1 MELARTTQL
10 AWTSPRRAKTER
22 AGDRLSEHRSDAGD
36 EALMA
41 RFQSGDRGAFAL
53 LVRRHQRPLYNF
65 ALRHLASS
73 AAAEEV
79 VQDSFMRVV
88 QSASDFR
95 QTSRFTAW
103 IYTIARNLCIDALR
117 KRAQR
122 PHRSLDEPA
131 NHDEGP
137 SLGERTADQSANVER
152 SALSVEMRA
161 RLLSAIDQLPD
172 EQREVFLLREISD
185 LPFKEIARVVDAPE
199 NTVKSRM
206 RYALERLQAA
216 LSEFEEYSRSL
227 R

>member
-1 MELARTTQL
+1 
-10 AWTSPRRAKTER
+10 
-22 AGDRLSEHRSDAGD
+22 LSEHRSDVGD

-41 RFQSGDRGAFAL
+41 RFQSGDRAAFAL

-73 AAAEEV
+73 SAAEEV
-79 VQDSFMRVV
+79 VQEAFMRVV

-103 IYTIARNLCIDALR
+103 LYTIARNLCIDALR
-117 KRAQR
+117 KKAQR
-122 PHRSLDEPA
+122 QHRSLDEPA
-131 NHDEGP
+131 SPNDGDPQGP
-137 SLGERTADQSANVER
+137 SLAERTADRAANVER
-152 SALSVEMRA
+152 SALSLEMRA
-161 RLLSAIDQLPD
+161 RLLSAVNDLPD
-172 EQREVFLLREISD
+172 DQREVFLLREISD
-185 LPFKEIARVVDAPE
+185 LPFKEIALIVDAPE

-216 LSEFEEYSRSL
+216 LSEFEEYARAL

>member
-1 MELARTTQL
+1 
-10 AWTSPRRAKTER
+10 
-22 AGDRLSEHRSDAGD
+22 LSEHRSEAGD
-36 EALMA
+36 EVLMA
-41 RFQSGDRGAFAL
+41 RFQSGDRSAFAL

-79 VQDSFMRVV
+79 VQESFMRVV
-88 QSASDFR
+88 QNASDFR

-103 IYTIARNLCIDALR
+103 LYTIARNLCIDALR

-122 PHRSLDEPA
+122 QHRSLDEPA
-131 NHDEGP
+131 NHGESP
-137 SLGERTADQSANVER
+137 TLAERTPDQSANVER
-152 SALSVEMRA
+152 SSLSVEMRA
-161 RLLSAIDQLPD
+161 RLLLAIELLPD

-185 LPFKEIARVVDAPE
+185 LPFKDIARVVDAPE

-216 LSEFEEYSRSL
+216 LSEFEEYARSL

>member
-1 MELARTTQL
+1 
-10 AWTSPRRAKTER
+10 
-22 AGDRLSEHRSDAGD
+22 LSEHRGDVGD

-41 RFQSGDRGAFAL
+41 RFQSGDRAAFAL

-73 AAAEEV
+73 SAAEEV
-79 VQDSFMRVV
+79 VQEAFMRVF

-103 IYTIARNLCIDALR
+103 LYTIARNLCIDALR
-117 KRAQR
+117 KKAQR
-122 PHRSLDEPA
+122 QHRSLDEPA
-131 NHDEGP
+131 SPNDGDPQGP
-137 SLGERTADQSANVER
+137 SLAERTADRAANVER
-152 SALSVEMRA
+152 SALSLEMRA
-161 RLLSAIDQLPD
+161 RLLSAVSELPD
-172 EQREVFLLREISD
+172 DQREVFLLREISD
-185 LPFKEIARVVDAPE
+185 LPFKEIALIVDAPE

-216 LSEFEEYSRSL
+216 LSEFEEYARAL

>member
-1 MELARTTQL
+1 LPEQ
-10 AWTSPRRAKTER
+10 
-22 AGDRLSEHRSDAGD
+22 RSDVGD

-41 RFQSGDRGAFAL
+41 RFLSGDRGAFAL

-73 AAAEEV
+73 SAAEEV
-79 VQDSFMRVV
+79 VQETFMRVV

-103 IYTIARNLCIDALR
+103 LYTIARNLCIDALR
-117 KRAQR
+117 KKAQR
-122 PHRSLDEPA
+122 QHRSLDEPA
-131 NHDEGP
+131 SPNDGDPQGP
-137 SLGERTADQSANVER
+137 SLADRTADRAASVER
-152 SALSVEMRA
+152 SALSLEMRA
-161 RLLSAIDQLPD
+161 RLLSAVNELPD
-172 EQREVFLLREISD
+172 DQREVFLLREISD
-185 LPFKEIARVVDAPE
+185 LPFKEIALIVDAPE

-216 LSEFEEYSRSL
+216 LSEFEEYARAL

>member
-1 MELARTTQL
+1 
-10 AWTSPRRAKTER
+10 
-22 AGDRLSEHRSDAGD
+22 LSEHRSDVGD

-41 RFQSGDRGAFAL
+41 RFQSGDRDAFAL

-73 AAAEEV
+73 SAAEEV
-79 VQDSFMRVV
+79 VQEAFMRVV

-103 IYTIARNLCIDALR
+103 LYTIARNLCIDALR
-117 KRAQR
+117 KKVQR
-122 PHRSLDEPA
+122 QHRSLDEPA
-131 NHDEGP
+131 SPNDGDPQGP
-137 SLGERTADQSANVER
+137 SLAERTADRAANVER
-152 SALSVEMRA
+152 SALSLEMRA
-161 RLLSAIDQLPD
+161 RLLSAVNELPD
-172 EQREVFLLREISD
+172 DQREVFLLREISD
-185 LPFKEIARVVDAPE
+185 LPFKEIALVVDAPE

-216 LSEFEEYSRSL
+216 LSEFEEYARAL

>member
-1 MELARTTQL
+1 M
-10 AWTSPRRAKTER
+10 
-22 AGDRLSEHRSDAGD
+22 SEHRSDAGD

-79 VQDSFMRVV
+79 VQDAFMRVV
-88 QSASDFR
+88 QSSSDFR

-103 IYTIARNLCIDALR
+103 LYTIARNLCIDALR
-117 KRAQR
+117 KKAQR
-122 PHRSLDEPA
+122 QHRSLDEPA
-131 NHDEGP
+131 SPNDGDPNGP
-137 SLGERTADQSANVER
+137 SLAERTADRSANVER
-152 SALSVEMRA
+152 SALSLEMRA
-161 RLLSAIDQLPD
+161 RLLSAVDELPD
-172 EQREVFLLREISD
+172 DQREVFLLREISD
-185 LPFKEIARVVDAPE
+185 LPFKEIAIVVDAPE

-216 LSEFEEYSRSL
+216 LSEFEEYARAL

>member
-1 MELARTTQL
+1 L
-10 AWTSPRRAKTER
+10 P
-22 AGDRLSEHRSDAGD
+22 EHRSDVGD

-41 RFQSGDRGAFAL
+41 RFLSGDRGAFAL

-73 AAAEEV
+73 SAAEEV
-79 VQDSFMRVV
+79 VQETFMRVV

-103 IYTIARNLCIDALR
+103 LYTIARNLCIDALR
-117 KRAQR
+117 KKAQR
-122 PHRSLDEPA
+122 QHRSLDEPA
-131 NHDEGP
+131 SPNDGDPQGP
-137 SLGERTADQSANVER
+137 SLADRTADRAASVER
-152 SALSVEMRA
+152 SALSLEMRA
-161 RLLSAIDQLPD
+161 RLLSAVNELPD
-172 EQREVFLLREISD
+172 DQREVFLLREISD
-185 LPFKEIARVVDAPE
+185 LPFKEIALIVDAPE

-216 LSEFEEYSRSL
+216 LSEFEEYARAL

>member
-1 MELARTTQL
+1 
-10 AWTSPRRAKTER
+10 
-22 AGDRLSEHRSDAGD
+22 LSEHRSDVGD

-41 RFQSGDRGAFAL
+41 RFQRGDRAAFAL

-73 AAAEEV
+73 SAAEEV
-79 VQDSFMRVV
+79 VQEAFMRVV

-103 IYTIARNLCIDALR
+103 LYTIARNLCIDALR
-117 KRAQR
+117 KKAQR
-122 PHRSLDEPA
+122 QHRSLDEPA
-131 NHDEGP
+131 NPNDGDPEGP
-137 SLGERTADQSANVER
+137 SLAERTADRAANVER
-152 SALSVEMRA
+152 SALSLEMRA
-161 RLLSAIDQLPD
+161 RLLSAVNELPD
-172 EQREVFLLREISD
+172 DQREVFLLREISD
-185 LPFKEIARVVDAPE
+185 LPFKEIAMVVDAPE

-216 LSEFEEYSRSL
+216 LSEFEEYARAL